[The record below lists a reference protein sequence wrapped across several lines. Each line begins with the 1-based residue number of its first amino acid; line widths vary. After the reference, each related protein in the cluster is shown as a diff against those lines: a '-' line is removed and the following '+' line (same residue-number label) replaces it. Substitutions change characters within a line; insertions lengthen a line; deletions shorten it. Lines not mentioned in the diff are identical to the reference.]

1 MKIDCLILGAYQTNC
16 YILRRNETAADC
28 LVVDTGLEAE
38 PLVEFLMANDLNPL
52 AVILTHGH
60 ADHIAGLRALHG
72 RFPDIKVYIH
82 RLDAEMLTGTK
93 PNLSELTGRIFK
105 TEPADCCVTEGDIID
120 EAGIKLRVLH
130 TAGHTAGGISL
141 YCEQQ
146 GLVFVGDTLFADS
159 IGRTDFAGGSMTEL
173 IGSIK
178 QKLLTLPE
186 ETILYPGHGP
196 QTTIGR
202 EKKCNPFLR

>member
-1 MKIDCLILGAYQTNC
+1 MKIDCLVLGAYQTNC
-16 YILRRNETAADC
+16 YILRRDETDRAC

-38 PLVEFLMANDLNPL
+38 SLVEFLTANDLNPL
-52 AVILTHGH
+52 AVVLTHGH
-60 ADHIAGLRALHG
+60 ADHIAGLRALCG

-93 PNLSELTGRIFK
+93 PNLSELTGSIFK
-105 TEPADCCVTEGDIID
+105 TEPADSLVAEGDIID
-120 EAGIKLRVLH
+120 QAQIKLRVLH
-130 TAGHTAGGISL
+130 TPGHTAGGISL

-146 GLVFVGDTLFADS
+146 GVVFVGDTLFADS

-202 EKKCNPFLR
+202 EKRCNPFL

>member
-1 MKIDCLILGAYQTNC
+1 MKIDCLALGAYQTNC
-16 YILRRNETAADC
+16 YVLRRDETNRDC
-28 LVVDTGLEAE
+28 LVVDAGLEAE
-38 PLVEFLMANDLNPL
+38 PLVEFLMVNGLNPL

-60 ADHIAGLRALHG
+60 VDHIAGVQALRG

-93 PNLSELTGRIFK
+93 PNLSELTGGIFK
-105 TEPADCCVTEGDIID
+105 TGPADNLVSEGDIID
-120 EAGIKLRVLH
+120 QAQIKLQVLH
-130 TAGHTAGGISL
+130 TPGHTAGGISL
-141 YCEQQ
+141 YCEEQ
-146 GLVFVGDTLFADS
+146 GIVFVGDIIFADS
-159 IGRTDFAGGSMTEL
+159 IGRTDFAGGNMTEL

-202 EKKCNPFLR
+202 EKRYNPFL